1 MRNFF
6 LSCLILLATGA
17 AAIAQGDIRK
27 VDFKNF
33 TYQAQCIGEKVSK
46 ITVKNGEF
54 SQEKQEDGYV
64 DRFYFKVFDFAYG
77 DLNGDGRDEAI
88 VLGVCNT
95 GGTGNFSEGF
105 VFSMKSPKPSLI
117 ARIPGGDR
125 ADGGLRNARVQ
136 DGLLVIESNDSG
148 PGGGACCPQVIVT
161 TKYKVA
167 GGRIV
172 QVGKEVRRDVYPT
185 ERLSFARGM
194 SGKTVRVTIPRQEGK
209 RFTIGARAGQMLSVS
224 VDTNKASLRLLEDAE
239 VKFGTN
245 NFLVMLPKNGD
256 YTVELQNDSDAELA
270 VTVNIK
276 IQ

>member
-1 MRNFF
+1 MKHCI
-6 LSCLILLATGA
+6 LSSLLVIA
-17 AAIAQGDIRK
+17 AAAAAFAQSDIRK

-33 TYQAQCIGEKVSK
+33 TYLVQCISEQASKV
-46 ITVKNGEF
+46 TVKDGEY

-64 DRFYFKVFDFAYG
+64 DRFYFRVFDFAYG
-77 DLNGDGRDEAI
+77 DLTGDGRDEAI

-105 VFSMKSPKPSLI
+105 VFTMKGPKPYLV

-125 ADGGLRNARVQ
+125 ADGGLRNTRVE
-136 DGLLVIESNDSG
+136 DGLLVVASNDAG
-148 PGGGACCPQVIVT
+148 PDGGACCPQVIVT
-161 TKYKVA
+161 TKFKVA
-167 GGRIV
+167 GGKIV
-172 QVGKEVRRDVYPT
+172 KVGKEVKRDVYPT
-185 ERLSFARGM
+185 ERVTFARGM

-209 RFTIGARAGQMLSVS
+209 RFTIGARAGQTLSVS
-224 VDTNKASLRLLEDAE
+224 VDTGKASLRLREDAE

-245 NFLVMLPKNGD
+245 NFFVKLPKSGD
-256 YTVELQNDSDAELA
+256 YTVELQNDSDSELA